1 MVEYG
6 SVFSDQKWSWKTR
19 ISLDFWI
26 SLHHCQWSQE
36 EIEERA
42 AFPIAMVGIIIDVD
56 GPNDWI
62 EKKFQVKAFILGWMQ
77 VDLSI
82 GKNYVMLICFC

>member
-6 SVFSDQKWSWKTR
+6 SVFSDQKWIWKSR

-26 SLHHCQWSQE
+26 SLHYCQWSQE
-36 EIEERA
+36 EIEERT
-42 AFPIAMVGIIIDVD
+42 AFPIAIVAIILDVD
-56 GPNDWI
+56 GANDRL
-62 EKKFQVKAFILGWMQ
+62 EKKIQVKAFILGWMQ

-82 GKNYVMLICFC
+82 DN